1 MNNRIRTA
9 APRVASPTPI
19 ATREIFGIESS
30 DPWSRGIQVIPGRT
44 LILTG
49 FNLLEGD
56 VLRVYRQAPNEP
68 LQRTAVR
75 SGGSFFDMTEDDN
88 VLELSSSG
96 SGTYYLKVESG
107 GSLGRVIVT
116 LEEFDQP

>member
-19 ATREIFGIESS
+19 ATREVFGITSS
-30 DPWSRGIQVIPGRT
+30 DSWSNGIQVVPGRSV
-44 LILTG
+44 ILTG
-49 FNLLEGD
+49 FNMLYGD
-56 VLRVYRQAPNEP
+56 VIRVYRQAPNAP

-75 SGGSFFDMTEDDN
+75 SEGSFLDMTDDDN
-88 VLELSSSG
+88 VLELSSAG
-96 SGTYYLKVESG
+96 SGTYNLRVESS

-116 LEEFDQP
+116 LEEFDQ